1 MYMAVKY
8 EGWPGYLDWNQE
20 HELLKYGWALGSHT
34 FNHKPLESLTPEQV
48 DYELTTSMQHM
59 RGIYN
64 PPEGLTF
71 SYPNGSA
78 SEAIAAQVAK
88 AGYIAGVDG
97 RVGVNTDKTPLMRLR
112 RVNVFQN
119 KPENLGCFQYDLKR
133 AQIQGYIDQTGI
145 DSNWIITNYYK
156 LRAKLHLN

>member
-1 MYMAVKY
+1 M
-8 EGWPGYLDWNQE
+8 E
-20 HELLKYGWALGSHT
+20 
-34 FNHKPLESLTPEQV
+34 
-48 DYELTTSMQHM
+48 YELTSSMQHM

-78 SEAIAAQVAK
+78 SDAIAAQVRK

-97 RVGVNTDKTPLMRLR
+97 RVGVNTDKTDLMRLR

-133 AQIQGYIDQTGI
+133 AQIQSYIDQTGI
-145 DSNWIITNYYK
+145 NTDWVIRQYYAI
-156 LRAKLHLN
+156 RAKLHL

>member
-1 MYMAVKY
+1 M
-8 EGWPGYLDWNQE
+8 
-20 HELLKYGWALGSHT
+20 
-34 FNHKPLESLTPEQV
+34 TPEQV
-48 DYELTTSMQHM
+48 EYELTSSMQHM

-78 SEAIAAQVAK
+78 SDAIAKQVEK

-97 RVGVNTDKTPLMRLR
+97 RVGVNTDKVPLMRLR

-119 KPENLGCFQYDLKR
+119 KLENLGCFQYDLKR
-133 AQIQGYIDQTGI
+133 AQIQSYIDQTGI
-145 DSNWIITNYYK
+145 NTDWVIRQYYAIQ
-156 LRAKLHLN
+156 AKLHL